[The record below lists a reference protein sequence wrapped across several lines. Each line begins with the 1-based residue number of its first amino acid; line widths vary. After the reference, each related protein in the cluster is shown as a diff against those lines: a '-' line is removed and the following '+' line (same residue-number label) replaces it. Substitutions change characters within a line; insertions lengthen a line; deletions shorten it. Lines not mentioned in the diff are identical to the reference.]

1 MRWSPWLLR
10 VVTEHRPFLMAVER
24 FHRRV
29 DIKNP
34 GFAQQ
39 RPGAIVELFLKPGPP
54 SFLLDLAQCPTHC
67 VLAHHLRHPEQR
79 GIDRVHPLGASRPP
93 LDPCSC
99 HCVCTDSPIL
109 PTT

>member
-1 MRWSPWLLR
+1 MRRSPWLLR

-39 RPGAIVELFLKPGPP
+39 RPGAIVELFLKPGSPG
-54 SFLLDLAQCPTHC
+54 FLLDLAQCPTHC
-67 VLAHHLRHPEQR
+67 VPRLRGGRLSLTTLAIPSSGGLTGSQR
-79 GIDRVHPLGASRPP
+79 SVVMWA
-93 LDPCSC
+93 
-99 HCVCTDSPIL
+99 
-109 PTT
+109 